1 MKKYSKIKSNTLA
14 GILAY
19 MASIAILSFMFSCG
33 NSNNND
39 LPANVVSN
47 PISADGENKLDAL
60 PAIEF
65 EETTHNFGD
74 VIQGEKVSYAF
85 KFTNTGKSDLV
96 IAKVSASCG
105 CTATD
110 YPRNAIKPG
119 KGGAISV
126 TFNSENRLG
135 FQNKSVNV
143 MANTQPNLTKLR
155 VKAKIITPDSMNK

>member
-1 MKKYSKIKSNTLA
+1 MNKLPKIYPGLKTTLVYFLSLS
-14 GILAY
+14 ILLI
-19 MASIAILSFMFSCG
+19 MLSCG
-33 NSNNND
+33 NSNNKD
-39 LPANVVSN
+39 LPANVVNN
-47 PISADGENKLDAL
+47 PISADGENDMHAL

-65 EETTHNFGD
+65 KETTHNFGD

-110 YPRNAIKPG
+110 YPKNAIKPG
-119 KGGAISV
+119 EGGAISV
-126 TFNSENRLG
+126 TFDSENRLG

-155 VKAKIITPDSMNK
+155 IKAKIITAESMNN